1 METVKKQEAQADK
14 AYEIQTN
21 VMQQQVVAEAVRVQ
35 QIEREQQIKVQEAEI
50 LRREKELIA
59 TVLKQAEVERQ
70 RISVL
75 AEAEKSRL
83 SIEAEGAASAM
94 RMRGEAEADI
104 IFKKGDAEARAM
116 NVKAEAFQE
125 YNQAAVIDK
134 LLTSMPEIVR
144 GAGLAAREGRQDH
157 DRLDREQR
165 LDRDAQDDQRH
176 DGNRRAGAGP
186 LRGALGRADGGPA
199 LARAQDWRQ
208 QAGGGVTWQCSNASR
223 RSSARTSTT

>member
-1 METVKKQEAQADK
+1 
-14 AYEIQTN
+14 
-21 VMQQQVVAEAVRVQ
+21 MQQQVVVESVKVQ
-35 QIEREQQIKVQEAEI
+35 QAEKEQQVKVQEAEI

-59 TVLKQAEVERQ
+59 TVLKQAEMERQ

-83 SIEAEGAASAM
+83 TIEAEGTASAV

-134 LLTSMPEIVR
+134 LLTSMPEIVAALAAPLSKVDKITIVST
-144 GAGLAAREGRQDH
+144 GAGGSTGMHKITSDMTEIAAQV
-157 DRLDREQR
+157 
-165 LDRDAQDDQRH
+165 
-176 DGNRRAGAGP
+176 
-186 LRGALGRADGGPA
+186 PA
-199 LARAQDWRQ
+199 LVEALSGVPMSDLLSKVRKLGDKP
-208 QAGGGVTWQCSNASR
+208 AGV
-223 RSSARTSTT
+223 

>member
-1 METVKKQEAQADK
+1 
-14 AYEIQTN
+14 
-21 VMQQQVVAEAVRVQ
+21 MQQQVIAEAVRVQ

-83 SIEAEGAASAM
+83 SIEAEGAAPRRPALQ
-94 RMRGEAEADI
+94 GEAEADI

-134 LLTSMPEIVR
+134 LLTRCRRSSPRWPAPLEQGGQDHHRVHRQRRLDRHAQADRRHDRDRGAGAGAVR
-144 GAGLAAREGRQDH
+144 GAVGH
-157 DRLDREQR
+157 
-165 LDRDAQDDQRH
+165 
-176 DGNRRAGAGP
+176 
-186 LRGALGRADGGPA
+186 ADGGPA
-199 LARAQDWRQ
+199 VEGAQDRRQ
-208 QAGGGVTWQCSNASR
+208 AAGPRACDRSR
-223 RSSARTSTT
+223 RSAPRVCARDVSSASART